1 MMKSS
6 FLFSLC
12 VHSAMICAF
21 VALTQ
26 STIPESQEKSYP
38 PKVSVI
44 GLNSFNAMVSKSP
57 IVIDRLQLFHLEQ
70 GKKKHRKVD
79 ILNTFN
85 ESRDFDFDYPSAIL
99 DTIAWE
105 ESDTPFLD
113 ALNSRLD
120 YFVAENN
127 STFAKISLSDVKLD
141 TAENSFP
148 ASYYHL
154 NHPEKEFFIMPSAI
168 LQNFG
173 GKISVD
179 NNLLQSE
186 NKTLP
191 EISYDM
197 RDMVDEAFEEIVN
210 KDVRSH
216 RLSSNSPIFTNAL
229 RQRFSNGS
237 SLYHPKRPN
246 DKDLSSS
253 IREVFIELETDYKQV
268 SPEILDQEFL
278 HQGQLVQMTK
288 EKSKK
293 VSANNSEYEKEEL
306 KLWGVSIKNE
316 IYSNLRYPHL
326 AVVKKIGGKVTIQLK
341 VTKDGKLKKLKLL
354 KSSGFAILDEE
365 ALRATGQASN
375 FPSAPVSLNH
385 SSYSFSLPIKFEI

>member
-85 ESRDFDFDYPSAIL
+85 ESRDVDFDYPSAIL
-99 DTIAWE
+99 ETIAWE
-105 ESDTPFLD
+105 KSDTPFLD
-113 ALNSRLD
+113 ALSSRLD

-148 ASYYHL
+148 VSYYYL
-154 NHPEKEFFIMPSAI
+154 NHPQKEFFSMQSAI
-168 LQNFG
+168 LQNHG

-186 NKTLP
+186 NKMLP
-191 EISYDM
+191 EISYDIW
-197 RDMVDEAFEEIVN
+197 DMVDKAFEEIVN
-210 KDVRSH
+210 KDMRSYG
-216 RLSSNSPIFTNAL
+216 LASNSPIVINAL
-229 RQRFSNGS
+229 EQRVSNGTR
-237 SLYHPKRPN
+237 LYHPKTSN
-246 DKDLSSS
+246 NKALKSSL
-253 IREVFIELETDYKQV
+253 RDVFIELENYNKNV
-268 SPEILDQEFL
+268 NREILGQEFL
-278 HQGQLVQMTK
+278 HQGQLAQMSK
-288 EKSKK
+288 EKSQKG
-293 VSANNSEYEKEEL
+293 SANYSEYEKEEL

-326 AVVKKIGGKVTIQLK
+326 AIVNKIGGKVTIQLK

-365 ALRATGQASN
+365 ALRATGQASS